1 MDSRNIYH
9 FLRFLFLPMRN
20 WFHISCVKQSRVVIF
35 TRIHLVLYHEIII
48 PHHVSLITRNFVELK
63 MQANLD
69 RARLRGGIRKKGCG
83 KIASHRR
90 RMALSYSHDRK
101 YSAHPEC
108 QSSKARRES
117 KGLRQQ
123 YAALD
128 FHTRNS
134 DEELCKRDAN
144 K

>member
-1 MDSRNIYH
+1 
-9 FLRFLFLPMRN
+9 
-20 WFHISCVKQSRVVIF
+20 
-35 TRIHLVLYHEIII
+35 
-48 PHHVSLITRNFVELK
+48 

-69 RARLRGGIRKKGCG
+69 RARLHGGIEKKGCG

-90 RMALSYSHDRK
+90 RMALSYGHDRK

-108 QSSKARRES
+108 RCRTG

-123 YAALD
+123 CAALD
-128 FHTRNS
+128 FHSRNLKG
-134 DEELCKRDAN
+134 ELCKRDAD